1 MHSEPFKDALFDIRD
16 AILLAQQ
23 FVEGLTVESFTAS
36 RLHYFATT
44 RALEIISEA
53 SRHLPDALRARHSHL
68 PWRAIRDA
76 GNVYRHHY
84 DNVKESRVW
93 ETVHLHLP
101 ELLAVI
107 EAEIKQLD
115 ERT

>member
-1 MHSEPFKDALFDIRD
+1 MPSEPVKDALFEIRD

-23 FVEGLTVESFTAS
+23 FVEGHTLESFTES
-36 RLHYFATT
+36 RLHYFAAT

-53 SRHLPDALRARHSHL
+53 SRRLPDALRARHPHL

-93 ETVHLHLP
+93 ETIHLHLP
-101 ELLAVI
+101 ALLAAI

-115 ERT
+115 E